1 MTKDSATVAAPTPD
15 APRFA
20 PPPVQETLARP
31 GRPLEAPVQT
41 GMEARLGHDFSRV
54 RVHTDVGVGTIEAIG
69 QTLP

>member
-1 MTKDSATVAAPTPD
+1 MTKDSATVAAPTSD
-15 APRFA
+15 APSFA